1 MTKYQTEYP
10 TPRGYT
16 SHARLRREARKDSD
30 ATVENHGS
38 LALVRPH
45 TRAAR
50 DWIRDNVEDTAHY
63 FGAALA
69 VEPRYVASLVEGMT
83 AAGLVIA

>member
-1 MTKYQTEYP
+1 
-10 TPRGYT
+10 
-16 SHARLRREARKDSD
+16 
-30 ATVENHGS
+30 VENHGS
-38 LALVRPH
+38 LTLIRPH

-69 VEPRYVASLVEGMT
+69 VEPRYVPRLVEGMI

>member
-1 MTKYQTEYP
+1 
-10 TPRGYT
+10 
-16 SHARLRREARKDSD
+16 LRDLPPERDLHGPD

-38 LALVRPH
+38 IALVRPH
-45 TRAAR
+45 SRAAR

-69 VEPRYVASLVEGMT
+69 VEPRYVAGLVEGMT
-83 AAGLVIA
+83 AAGLVIT